1 MVEKNLN
8 LKFSIVCKKSDK
20 GLYKCLEV
28 DLGYGVKKIFLRDR
42 ADYLELAN
50 ITPAEFASMQEG
62 DEIKLN

>member
-1 MVEKNLN
+1 MAEKNLN
-8 LKFSIVCKKSDK
+8 LKFAIVCKKSDK

-50 ITPAEFASMQEG
+50 ITPAEFAMMQPG
-62 DEIKLN
+62 DKIELN

>member
-1 MVEKNLN
+1 MENKNLN
-8 LKFSIVCKKSDK
+8 LKFAIVCRKSDK

-62 DEIKLN
+62 DVIKLN